1 MLLNIY
7 SLRKPVLRKEVQ
19 SVNLKTKVGEIT
31 ILNNH
36 RPLVVPL
43 VKGQIRVV
51 DLKGEETAFPSEG
64 GLVEVRPDNKV
75 SILLN

>member
-1 MLLNIY
+1 MLLSIF
-7 SLRKPVLRKEVQ
+7 SLRKPVLRKEII
-19 SVNLKTKVGEIT
+19 SVNLKTRVGELT
-31 ILNNH
+31 ILDHH

-51 DLKGEETAFPSEG
+51 DLKGEETAFPAEG